1 MKMNTKILAVAVVA
15 MFAMTA
21 FVSFADDS
29 DAANKTYHLY
39 TEVIDADGNT
49 VASGWESFECEQN
62 NSAWA
67 AAATVAFQ
75 KVMGKYVND
84 VRDYYITGNDDGVS
98 VVYDA
103 SALWPAT
110 YYNKDGKWAWVEDTK
125 TAYVGADS
133 SAIIMW
139 DPALYGTLFYADEL
153 PVGADAKNFIH
164 VEQSWGSFWAK
175 LPSTAP
181 NGYGGGAD
189 YTLYIVAAVII
200 IIIVIAAV
208 FFLKKKNA

>member
-110 YYNKDGKWAWVEDTK
+110 YYSKDGKWAWVEDTK

-139 DPALYGTLFYADEL
+139 APALYGTLFYADEL
-153 PVGADAKNFIH
+153 PVGADASKFVY
-164 VEQSWGSFWAK
+164 VEQGWGSFWML
-175 LPSTAP
+175 LPQTSVT
-181 NGYGGGAD
+181 GYDSGML
-189 YTLYIVAAVII
+189 LYIVIAIVIIVIIVAAV
-200 IIIVIAAV
+200 
-208 FFLKKKNA
+208 FYMKKKNA